1 MSRFLRRVA
10 LLAVLAGLAAWL
22 KELLDR
28 AEPQGAA
35 LSEDRAAQA
44 QPGASASRPSTA
56 SNGSKSNGSKTKAE
70 LYDEAQRLGIE
81 GRSKM
86 SKAEL
91 ERAIR
96 DA

>member
-1 MSRFLRRVA
+1 VSRFLRRVA
-10 LLAVLAGLAAWL
+10 LLAVLVGLGAWL

-28 AEPQGAA
+28 AEPSPAT
-35 LSEDRAAQA
+35 LSEDRAGDAA
-44 QPGASASRPSTA
+44 EKRPA
-56 SNGSKSNGSKTKAE
+56 PAASNGSKTKAE